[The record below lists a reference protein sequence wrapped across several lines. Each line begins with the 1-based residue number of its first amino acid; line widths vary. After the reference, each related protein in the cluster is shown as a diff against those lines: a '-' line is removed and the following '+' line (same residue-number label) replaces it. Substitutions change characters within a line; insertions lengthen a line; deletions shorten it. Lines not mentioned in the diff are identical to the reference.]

1 MFENK
6 TIIHS
11 FERRRFENQAK
22 ISPIP
27 KKKKIEGE
35 EENIIY

>member
-1 MFENK
+1 MVENK

-22 ISPIP
+22 FSPIP
-27 KKKKIEGE
+27 KEKKIEGE
-35 EENIIY
+35 KEKIIY